1 VNMVQKCVHIYVN
14 IKMIHVDKG
23 GAYTGD
29 MGIGRK
35 PKTFFIWCP
44 HCRGINT
51 ETLKQQRS
59 TWEGDQEPV

>member
-1 VNMVQKCVHIYVN
+1 
-14 IKMIHVDKG
+14 MIHVDKG